1 MRRDRAG
8 NETCTSPWLVVK
20 DLGTTFG
27 KATALNN
34 SSMDLNDWS
43 GARIWR
49 EGAPCVGDL
58 SKSMTGSLDN
68 PRISEEGRKLLAD
81 RLLLLGDRQIRDL
94 FRAAMAERRGGSLDD
109 WVRIF
114 KRKRDEIVQAH
125 C

>member
-1 MRRDRAG
+1 M
-8 NETCTSPWLVVK
+8 K

-68 PRISEEGRKLLAD
+68 PRTSEEGRKFLAD